1 MWCSL
6 GSVCRILPGCQH
18 LPLAWLHGDDEE
30 VPVHAFR
37 AAVEAKNIDD
47 IGSLLSESVT
57 FHSPVAFHPYEG
69 RETVAAILRTAFET
83 FEDFEYVRELDSPL
97 DGYTGLVFTAKVDGL
112 DVQGCD
118 FIHQNPDREID
129 EFTVMLRPMKATHAF
144 ADKMGEK
151 LEAVLGSRQ

>member
-1 MWCSL
+1 
-6 GSVCRILPGCQH
+6 
-18 LPLAWLHGDDEE
+18 
-30 VPVHAFR
+30 VHAFR

-47 IGSLLSESVT
+47 FESLLSESVT

-83 FEDFEYVRELDSPL
+83 FEDFEYIRELDSPL

-112 DVQGCD
+112 DVHGCD